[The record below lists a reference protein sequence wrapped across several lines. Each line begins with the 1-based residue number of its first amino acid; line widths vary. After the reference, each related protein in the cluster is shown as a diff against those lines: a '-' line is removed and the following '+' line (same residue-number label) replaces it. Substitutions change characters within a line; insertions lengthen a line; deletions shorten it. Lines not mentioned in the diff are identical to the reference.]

1 MKKKKYGV
9 KELSIFAMFIALG
22 LVLQYV
28 EGFFTA
34 IPVPGGKIGL
44 ANIVSIVN
52 LFMFGGVNAL
62 LITAIRAFLGAL
74 LIGGITA
81 VPYSVSG
88 AIVSVVLMWIIKKC
102 FYPKVSMIG
111 ISIAG
116 ATGHNIAQLCI
127 ASIVFSSGYIFSY
140 LAPMLVVGLLGGIVT
155 GYAAKHFAGRYL
167 RYRV

>member
-1 MKKKKYGV
+1 MKKNKYEV

-88 AIVSVVLMWIIKKC
+88 AIVSVVLMWIVKKY